1 MSLQRQTIL
10 SKSVRLPSHLS
21 HSYVLLK
28 SEGTNL
34 TCLSQFNVDR
44 KLAYITTNTHSSFPR
59 PPATM
64 PPYAEGSTVL
74 TCRALL
80 EHPRQDPHSLIAV
93 IFDAIL
99 HGAAIA
105 NGDPIICCSFRY
117 VRKTVHEHV
126 NTGIYDITVIVS
138 DYFFSLSSSSLH
150 SSSRLLAFNREPM
163 NPVQLV
169 QREIF
174 LSWVIL

>member
-1 MSLQRQTIL
+1 
-10 SKSVRLPSHLS
+10 
-21 HSYVLLK
+21 
-28 SEGTNL
+28 
-34 TCLSQFNVDR
+34 
-44 KLAYITTNTHSSFPR
+44 
-59 PPATM
+59 M

-80 EHPRQDPHSLIAV
+80 EHPRQDPHSLIAA

-169 QREIF
+169 QRESF